1 MNFFCFWSIAPEDQM
16 RDPGHLTKRRGER
29 CIFFLHHQGQG
40 EGGRGEGKMASSRMR
55 MALGAL
61 AVVLCAL
68 VLATA
73 VEANYNTQRSVE
85 QIMKGNEDM
94 ARNMMPKWFKR
105 GNVSAR
111 PLAPSPSGRPTD
123 ASRPR
128 PPCSRGPRNSKR
140 P

>member
-1 MNFFCFWSIAPEDQM
+1 
-16 RDPGHLTKRRGER
+16 
-29 CIFFLHHQGQG
+29 
-40 EGGRGEGKMASSRMR
+40 MASSRMR

-73 VEANYNTQRSVE
+73 VEAYNPNAQRSVE

>member
-1 MNFFCFWSIAPEDQM
+1 
-16 RDPGHLTKRRGER
+16 
-29 CIFFLHHQGQG
+29 
-40 EGGRGEGKMASSRMR
+40 MASSRMR

-73 VEANYNTQRSVE
+73 VEAYNPNARRSVE

-111 PLAPSPSGRPTD
+111 PLAPSPSGRPH
-123 ASRPR
+123 
-128 PPCSRGPRNSKR
+128 
-140 P
+140 

>member
-1 MNFFCFWSIAPEDQM
+1 
-16 RDPGHLTKRRGER
+16 
-29 CIFFLHHQGQG
+29 
-40 EGGRGEGKMASSRMR
+40 MASSRMR

-85 QIMKGNEDM
+85 HIMKGNEDM

-105 GNVSAR
+105 GNVSAL
-111 PLAPSPSGRPTD
+111 PLAPSP
-123 ASRPR
+123 PR
-128 PPCSRGPRNSKR
+128 PPDVPLTPLAPAPLAAEGQGIQRGLEVL
-140 P
+140 

>member
-1 MNFFCFWSIAPEDQM
+1 M
-16 RDPGHLTKRRGER
+16 RNPGHLTKRRGELGFS
-29 CIFFLHHQGQG
+29 CIINSKGTKT
-40 EGGRGEGKMASSRMR
+40 GGRGEGKMASSRMR

-73 VEANYNTQRSVE
+73 VEANYMNQRSVE
-85 QIMKGNEDM
+85 HIMKGNEDM

-105 GNVSAR
+105 GNVSAL